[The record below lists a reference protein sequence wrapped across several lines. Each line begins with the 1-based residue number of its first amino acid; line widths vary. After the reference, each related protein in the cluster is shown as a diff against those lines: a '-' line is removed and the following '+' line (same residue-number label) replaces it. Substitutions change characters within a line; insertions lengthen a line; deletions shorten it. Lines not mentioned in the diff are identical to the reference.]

1 MEGEILCA
9 LNFDLHEKPTLTFF
23 DVKGEQY
30 HIPTSVQSLGH
41 FILELTLIQFEFCK
55 KFPTYLSMAVLYTAM
70 KLKKKRVS
78 KIKLFA
84 A

>member
-9 LNFDLHEKPTLTFF
+9 LNFDLQEKPTLTFF

-41 FILELTLIQFEFCK
+41 FILELTLI
-55 KFPTYLSMAVLYTAM
+55 
-70 KLKKKRVS
+70 
-78 KIKLFA
+78 
-84 A
+84 